1 MSATITS
8 YIPGRI
14 RVQDNR
20 LTNASKAG
28 QTSSMLQMLPGVTK
42 VSVNQ
47 HTASLLVQYDP
58 ASGVEELLRTQ
69 LGLPQAGRNVKPV
82 QKRHSSGK
90 KQTAR
95 LSANDIP
102 FTYRQFL
109 NYGMMATFAVS
120 GIGIALHYRK
130 LHALAGFLFFGL
142 SGLHMYNKRRTLF
155 V

>member
-20 LTNASKAG
+20 LADASEAG
-28 QTSSMLQMLPGVTK
+28 QTSGMLQMLPGVTK

-47 HTASLLVQYDP
+47 RTASLLVQYDQT
-58 ASGVEELLRTQ
+58 SGVEELLRTR
-69 LGLPQAGRNVKPV
+69 LGLPQAGKNLKP
-82 QKRHSSGK
+82 QHTRHSSGI
-90 KQTAR
+90 KQAAP
-95 LSANDIP
+95 LSANNIP
-102 FTYRQFL
+102 VTYRQFL

-120 GIGIALHYRK
+120 SIGIALHYRK

>member
-1 MSATITS
+1 MSTTITS

-14 RVQDNR
+14 RVRDNR
-20 LTNASKAG
+20 LANAAEAE
-28 QTSSMLQMLPGVTK
+28 QITTMLKMLPGIRCVTL
-42 VSVNQ
+42 NQ
-47 HTASLLVQYDP
+47 RTSSLLVQYDP
-58 ASGVEELLRTQ
+58 TSGAEKLLKSYA
-69 LGLPQAGRNVKPV
+69 GLEAQIKATRPAPKRRIPDPKKTVLPAVADLPV
-82 QKRHSSGK
+82 
-90 KQTAR
+90 
-95 LSANDIP
+95 
-102 FTYRQFL
+102 TYRQFL